1 MLSEVCV
8 AKSPSRKPLE
18 PTGASEDEEEAV
30 PPLGNPAVLC
40 RDTGGSPEPVV
51 ALKVASL
58 WACQCEE
65 VSSPSCRSPR
75 GGWRTTRLIR
85 EANSFA
91 VSGRPLSGGGRGVV
105 ACRFG
110 WAAFPDG
117 APRASLAPA
126 AVSECWGVPGLLPA
140 GPDLLPAP
148 LLAVFLTTL
157 DGFCGV
163 EDAIS
168 GERRSSR
175 SRVRAGAGPE
185 DSDTPSRWGRPMEGA
200 GGDTRRPAR
209 RDARWAVG
217 GRMGAIKRF

>member
-1 MLSEVCV
+1 MAGGSDFEL
-8 AKSPSRKPLE
+8 SPS
-18 PTGASEDEEEAV
+18 AS
-30 PPLGNPAVLC
+30 
-40 RDTGGSPEPVV
+40 GGSGSVPGN
-51 ALKVASL
+51 
-58 WACQCEE
+58 E
-65 VSSPSCRSPR
+65 VPWGPAPSCRSPR

-91 VSGRPLSGGGRGVV
+91 VSGRPLSGGGRGDV

-110 WAAFPDG
+110 RAAFPDG
-117 APRASLAPA
+117 APRASLAPD
-126 AVSECWGVPGLLPA
+126 AVSESWGVPGLLPA

-200 GGDTRRPAR
+200 GGERVRAAARSRSERRGVTSEAAKESSAAACPSRSTRRGTVTA
-209 RDARWAVG
+209 
-217 GRMGAIKRF
+217 